1 MSRVTSE
8 TSETSPPVRAL
19 CRNTSR
25 VSWLHQCVVCPAR
38 LALANIL
45 FYFKGPGPA
54 VARCSSLLFSSF
66 LTPPPVKLVVHSV
79 QLHDTICIYNIVESH
94 WGKYLVLG
102 RAIRAGS
109 NSFIGWGYLGERRG
123 E

>member
-1 MSRVTSE
+1 M
-8 TSETSPPVRAL
+8 L
-19 CRNTSR
+19 C
-25 VSWLHQCVVCPAR
+25 AR
-38 LALANIL
+38 RGLLLQIYSFTLKGLALLLLVAP
-45 FYFKGPGPA
+45 FYFLA
-54 VARCSSLLFSSF
+54 VFF
-66 LTPPPVKLVVHSV
+66 PPPPVKLVVHSV